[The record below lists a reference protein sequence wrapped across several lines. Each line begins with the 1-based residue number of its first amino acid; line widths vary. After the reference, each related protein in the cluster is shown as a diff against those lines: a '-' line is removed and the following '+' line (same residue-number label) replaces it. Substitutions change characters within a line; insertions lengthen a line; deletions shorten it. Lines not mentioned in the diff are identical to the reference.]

1 MAGRTT
7 SKGRVTLRQV
17 AEACGLSIPTVCQIL
32 NDKGWYREET
42 RAAVLA
48 AVKTLGYRPNGL
60 AQAVQ
65 RGHLGLAA
73 VLLPWQSSHGF
84 QPEGLLFGIEAGLAE
99 RNLHC
104 ALARMPDPGQG
115 AAGYLPRILRELT
128 ADAMI
133 LTYNANLPASVMTA
147 VEDQGVPAVW
157 VNSRPSNLHVTPDDH
172 GGAREATRLLQAMGH
187 RRIAYLSTGTGRDE
201 IPWHP
206 SSLDRFA
213 GYQEAQASVGLPEI
227 RWQPAQGVGD
237 AGAVEVVRG
246 FLRLPDQPTAIV
258 AYNLREA
265 LCVVT
270 AALEAGRRIPDD
282 LSLVTFHVQ
291 PATGFGLPLSTV
303 IIPVEQM
310 GRRAAALVADALE
323 DKPVQSETLPMGW
336 YAGGT
341 IAAPRST

>member
-1 MAGRTT
+1 M
-7 SKGRVTLRQV
+7 TLRQV
-17 AEACGLSIPTVCQIL
+17 AEACGLSIPTVSQIL

-42 RAAVLA
+42 RAAVFA
-48 AVKTLGYRPNGL
+48 AVKSLGYRPNGL

-73 VLLPWQSSHGF
+73 VLLPWQPSHGF

-99 RNLHC
+99 RDLHC

-115 AAGYLPRILRELT
+115 ASGYLPRILRELT

-133 LTYNANLPASVMTA
+133 LTYNANLPEAVMTA
-147 VEDQGVPAVW
+147 VEEQGVPAVW
-157 VNSRPSNLHVTPDDH
+157 VNSRPAGLHVAPDDQ

-187 RRIAYLSTGTGRDE
+187 RRIAFLSTGTGRDE
-201 IPWHP
+201 VPWHP
-206 SSLDRFA
+206 SGLDRFA
-213 GYQEAQASVGLPEI
+213 GYQEAQRTVGLPEL
-227 RWQPAQGVGD
+227 RWQPAKGVGD
-237 AGAVEVVRG
+237 VEALEVVRG
-246 FLRLPDQPTAIV
+246 FLRLADQPTAIV

-270 AALEAGRRIPDD
+270 AALELGRRIPDD
-282 LSLVTFHVQ
+282 LSLITFHVQ
-291 PATGFGLPLSTV
+291 PATGLGLPLSTV

-323 DKPVQSETLPMGW
+323 GQRIRPEILPMGW

-341 IAAPRST
+341 IAAPRSDPS